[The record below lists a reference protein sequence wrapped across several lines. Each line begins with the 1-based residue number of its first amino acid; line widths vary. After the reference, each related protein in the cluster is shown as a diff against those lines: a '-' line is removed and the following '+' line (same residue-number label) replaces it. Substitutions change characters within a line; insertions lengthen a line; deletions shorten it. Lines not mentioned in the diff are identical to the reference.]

1 MPEGPSIVILREAA
15 AKFRG
20 KTVRLATGNSSLDL
34 TRMEGRRVV
43 ALRSWGKHFLIEFR
57 GFSLRVHMLMFGSYR
72 IDERKP
78 SPPRVSLQFDNGEL
92 NIYASSVKY
101 IEGALEDTYDW
112 RGDVMDPSWDPRL
125 ARRKLKEH
133 PDTLICDALLDQ
145 DIFAGV
151 GNIIKNEVLFRT
163 RVHPEST
170 VGALPSRKLGEVIKQ
185 ARQYSFDFLD
195 WKRQFVLRQHWL
207 VHTKRTCPHCGGPLS
222 KTYPG
227 TTRRRT
233 FFCPVCQLRYGTAPA
248 VRKAAGKAVRKVAKG
263 TPGKAPRRS
272 ARATRMA

>member
-20 KTVRLATGNSSLDL
+20 KTVRRALGNSSLDL
-34 TRMEGRRVV
+34 TRMEGRRVL
-43 ALRSWGKHFLIEFR
+43 ALRSWGKHFLVQFS

-92 NIYASSVKY
+92 NIYASSLKY
-101 IEGALEDTYDW
+101 IDGPLEDTYDW
-112 RGDVMDPSWDPRL
+112 RGDVMDDAWDPRL
-125 ARRKLKEH
+125 ARRRLKLQ
-133 PDTLICDALLDQ
+133 PDTLVCDALLDQ
-145 DIFAGV
+145 DLFAGV

-170 VGALPSRKLGEVIKQ
+170 IGNLPPRVLGKVIAD
-185 ARQYSFDFLD
+185 ARAYSFNFLA
-195 WKRQFVLRQHWL
+195 WKKAGVLRKHWQ
-207 VHTKRTCPHCGGPLS
+207 VHTQRTCPQCGGPLS

-227 TTRRRT
+227 KSRRRT
-233 FFCPVCQLRYGTAPA
+233 FFCPNCQVRY
-248 VRKAAGKAVRKVAKG
+248 
-263 TPGKAPRRS
+263 
-272 ARATRMA
+272 

>member
-15 AKFRG
+15 ARFRG
-20 KTVRLATGNSSLDL
+20 KTVRRALGNSSLDL

-43 ALRSWGKHFLIEFR
+43 ALRSWGKHFLIQFS

-92 NIYASSVKY
+92 NIYASSLKY
-101 IEGALEDTYDW
+101 IEGPLEDTYDW
-112 RGDVMDPSWDPRL
+112 RGDVLSPAWDPRL
-125 ARRKLKEH
+125 ARRRLKQQ

-145 DIFAGV
+145 ALFAGV

-170 VGALPSRKLGEVIKQ
+170 IRNIPPRTLGKVIAD
-185 ARQYSFDFLD
+185 ARTYSEAFLA
-195 WKRQFVLRQHWL
+195 WKKAGTLRQHWQ
-207 VHTKRTCPHCGGPLS
+207 VHTKRTCPSCGGPLS

-227 TTRRRT
+227 HSKRRT
-233 FFCPVCQLRYGTAPA
+233 FFCPNCQVKY
-248 VRKAAGKAVRKVAKG
+248 
-263 TPGKAPRRS
+263 
-272 ARATRMA
+272 

>member
-20 KTVRLATGNSSLDL
+20 KTVRRAVGNSSLDL
-34 TRMEGRRVV
+34 TRMEGRRVI
-43 ALRSWGKHFLIEFR
+43 ALRNWGKHFLIEFS

-92 NIYASSVKY
+92 NIYASSLKY
-101 IEGALEDTYDW
+101 IEGKLDETYDW
-112 RGDVMDPSWDPRL
+112 RTDVMNDAWDPRL
-125 ARRKLKEH
+125 ARRRLKQQ

-145 DIFAGV
+145 ELFAGV
-151 GNIIKNEVLFRT
+151 GNIIKNEVLFRQ

-170 VGALPSRKLGEVIKQ
+170 VGALPSRVLGRVIAD
-185 ARQYSFDFLD
+185 ARAYSFLFLE
-195 WKRQFVLRQHWL
+195 WKRAFELKKHWQI
-207 VHTKRTCPHCGGPLS
+207 HTKRTCPTCGGPVS

-227 TTRRRT
+227 KSRRRT
-233 FFCPVCQLRYGTAPA
+233 FFCPNCQIRY
-248 VRKAAGKAVRKVAKG
+248 
-263 TPGKAPRRS
+263 
-272 ARATRMA
+272 

>member
-20 KTVRLATGNSSLDL
+20 KTVRRALGNSSLDL
-34 TRMEGRRVV
+34 TRMEGRRVL
-43 ALRSWGKHFLIEFR
+43 ALRSWGKHFLVQFS

-92 NIYASSVKY
+92 NIYASSLKY
-101 IEGALEDTYDW
+101 IDGPLEDTYDW
-112 RGDVMDPSWDPRL
+112 RGDVMDDAWDPRL
-125 ARRKLKEH
+125 ARRRLKLQ
-133 PDTLICDALLDQ
+133 PDTLVCDALLDQ
-145 DIFAGV
+145 DLFAGV

-170 VGALPSRKLGEVIKQ
+170 IGDLPPRVLGKVIAD
-185 ARQYSFDFLD
+185 ARTYSFNFLA
-195 WKRQFVLRQHWL
+195 WKKAGVLRKHWQ
-207 VHTKRTCPHCGGPLS
+207 VHTQRTCPQCGGPLS

-227 TTRRRT
+227 KSRRRT
-233 FFCPVCQLRYGTAPA
+233 FFCPNCQVRY
-248 VRKAAGKAVRKVAKG
+248 
-263 TPGKAPRRS
+263 
-272 ARATRMA
+272 

>member
-20 KTVRLATGNSSLDL
+20 KTVRRALGNSSLDL
-34 TRMEGRRVV
+34 TRMEGRRVI
-43 ALRSWGKHFLIEFR
+43 ALRSWGKHFLIEFS

-92 NIYASSVKY
+92 NIYASSLKY
-101 IEGALEDTYDW
+101 IEGKLDETYDW
-112 RGDVMDPSWDPRL
+112 RTDVMNDAWDPRL
-125 ARRKLKEH
+125 ARRRLKQQ

-145 DIFAGV
+145 ELFAGV
-151 GNIIKNEVLFRT
+151 GNIIKNEVLFRQ

-170 VGALPSRKLGEVIKQ
+170 VGALPPRVLGRVISD
-185 ARQYSFDFLD
+185 ARAYSFLFLE
-195 WKRQFVLRQHWL
+195 WKRAFELKKHWQI
-207 VHTKRTCPHCGGPLS
+207 HTKRTCPTCGGPVS

-227 TTRRRT
+227 KSRRRT
-233 FFCPVCQLRYGTAPA
+233 FFCPNCQIRY
-248 VRKAAGKAVRKVAKG
+248 
-263 TPGKAPRRS
+263 
-272 ARATRMA
+272 

>member
-20 KTVRLATGNSSLDL
+20 KTVRKAVGNSSLDL
-34 TRMEGRRVV
+34 TRMEGRRVLS
-43 ALRSWGKHFLIEFR
+43 LRSFGKHFLIGFS

-101 IEGALEDTYDW
+101 IEGALDQTYDW
-112 RGDVMDPSWDPRL
+112 RGDVMDPAWDPRR
-125 ARRKLKEH
+125 ARRLLKLQ
-133 PDTLICDALLDQ
+133 PQTLICDALLDQ

-163 RVHPEST
+163 RVHPESRI
-170 VGALPSRKLGEVIKQ
+170 GDLPPRVLGRIIKDARTYSFLFLAWKQ
-185 ARQYSFDFLD
+185 AFEL
-195 WKRQFVLRQHWL
+195 KKHWQ
-207 VHTKRTCPHCGGPLS
+207 VHTRRICPVCGGPLS

-227 TTRRRT
+227 TTKRRT
-233 FFCPVCQLRYGTAPA
+233 FFCPLDQIKY
-248 VRKAAGKAVRKVAKG
+248 
-263 TPGKAPRRS
+263 
-272 ARATRMA
+272 

>member
-20 KTVRLATGNSSLDL
+20 KTVRRALGNSSLDL
-34 TRMEGRRVV
+34 TRMEGRRVI
-43 ALRSWGKHFLIEFR
+43 ALRSWGKHFLIEFS

-92 NIYASSVKY
+92 NIYASSLKY
-101 IEGALEDTYDW
+101 IEGKLDETYDW
-112 RGDVMDPSWDPRL
+112 RTDVMNDAWVPRL
-125 ARRKLKEH
+125 ARRRLKQQ

-145 DIFAGV
+145 ELFAGV
-151 GNIIKNEVLFRT
+151 GNIIKNEVLFRQ

-170 VGALPSRKLGEVIKQ
+170 VGALPPRVLGRVIAD
-185 ARQYSFDFLD
+185 ARAYSFLFLE
-195 WKRQFVLRQHWL
+195 WKRAFELKKHWQI
-207 VHTKRTCPHCGGPLS
+207 HTKRTCPSCGGPVS

-227 TTRRRT
+227 KSRRRT
-233 FFCPVCQLRYGTAPA
+233 FFCPNCQIRY
-248 VRKAAGKAVRKVAKG
+248 
-263 TPGKAPRRS
+263 
-272 ARATRMA
+272 

>member
-20 KTVRLATGNSSLDL
+20 KTVRRALGNSSLDL
-34 TRMEGRRVV
+34 TRMEGRRVI
-43 ALRSWGKHFLIEFR
+43 ALRSWGKHFLIEFS

-92 NIYASSVKY
+92 NIYASSLKY
-101 IEGALEDTYDW
+101 IEGKLDETYDW
-112 RGDVMDPSWDPRL
+112 RTEVMNDAWDPRL
-125 ARRKLKEH
+125 ARRRLKQQ

-145 DIFAGV
+145 ELFAGV
-151 GNIIKNEVLFRT
+151 GNIIKNEVLFRQ

-170 VGALPSRKLGEVIKQ
+170 VGALPPRVLGRVISD
-185 ARQYSFDFLD
+185 ARAYSFLFLE
-195 WKRQFVLRQHWL
+195 WKRAFELKKHWQI
-207 VHTKRTCPHCGGPLS
+207 HTKRTCPTCGGPVS

-227 TTRRRT
+227 KSRRRT
-233 FFCPVCQLRYGTAPA
+233 FFCPNCQIRY
-248 VRKAAGKAVRKVAKG
+248 
-263 TPGKAPRRS
+263 
-272 ARATRMA
+272 

>member
-20 KTVRLATGNSSLDL
+20 KTVRRALGNSSLDL
-34 TRMEGRRVV
+34 TRMEGRRVM
-43 ALRSWGKHFLIEFR
+43 ALRSWGKHFLIQFS

-92 NIYASSVKY
+92 NIYASSLKY
-101 IEGALEDTYDW
+101 IEGPLEDTYDW
-112 RGDVMDPSWDPRL
+112 RGDVLSPAWDPRL
-125 ARRKLKEH
+125 ARRRLKQQT
-133 PDTLICDALLDQ
+133 DTLICDALLDQ
-145 DIFAGV
+145 TLFAGV

-170 VGALPSRKLGEVIKQ
+170 IGNIPPRTLGKVIAD
-185 ARQYSFDFLD
+185 ARTYSEAFLA
-195 WKRQFVLRQHWL
+195 WKKAGTLRQHWQ
-207 VHTKRTCPHCGGPLS
+207 VHTKRTCPSCGGPLS

-227 TTRRRT
+227 HSKRRT
-233 FFCPVCQLRYGTAPA
+233 FFCPNCQVKY
-248 VRKAAGKAVRKVAKG
+248 
-263 TPGKAPRRS
+263 
-272 ARATRMA
+272 

>member
-20 KTVRLATGNSSLDL
+20 KTVRRALGNSSLDL

-43 ALRSWGKHFLIEFR
+43 ALRSWGKHFLIQFS

-92 NIYASSVKY
+92 NIYASSLKY
-101 IEGALEDTYDW
+101 IEGPLEDTYDW
-112 RGDVMDPSWDPRL
+112 RGDVLSPAWDPRL
-125 ARRKLKEH
+125 ARRRLKQQ

-145 DIFAGV
+145 TLFAGV

-170 VGALPSRKLGEVIKQ
+170 IGNIPPRTLGRVIAD
-185 ARQYSFDFLD
+185 ARTYSEAFLA
-195 WKRQFVLRQHWL
+195 WKKAGTLRQHWQ
-207 VHTKRTCPHCGGPLS
+207 VHTKRTCPSCGGPLS

-227 TTRRRT
+227 HSKRRT
-233 FFCPVCQLRYGTAPA
+233 FFCPNCQVKY
-248 VRKAAGKAVRKVAKG
+248 
-263 TPGKAPRRS
+263 
-272 ARATRMA
+272 